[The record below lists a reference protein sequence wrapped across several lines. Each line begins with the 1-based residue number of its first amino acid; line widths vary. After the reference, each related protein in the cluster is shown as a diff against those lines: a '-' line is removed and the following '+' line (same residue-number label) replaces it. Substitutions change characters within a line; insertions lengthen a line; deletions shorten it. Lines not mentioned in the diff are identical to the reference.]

1 MSGEPPLEALTAA
14 AAWGD
19 HEEVVRLATAIL
31 ADQPGTDI
39 AHELRARAQLALGR
53 VAEAEA
59 DAQAA
64 VRLDPD
70 EVRYRELLAEVLA
83 AAGAHREAAEEY
95 GRLARLDPR
104 QPAWI
109 RAEAAERLAAGGAE
123 SEEAVSAAR
132 QALRLDPGDVAA
144 QVTLARGLLRAGQA
158 TPALT
163 AAERAVAL
171 APGDPGAGE
180 TLADALWLAGDEAA
194 ALDAYAG
201 LARGP
206 DRELSRRAVDKA
218 RSLYRSRAGLG
229 GRLLA
234 AIGPLFAVAL
244 RAGRVR
250 LPRAAAGG
258 GGSGPPPPPRAGR

>member
-1 MSGEPPLEALTAA
+1 
-14 AAWGD
+14 
-19 HEEVVRLATAIL
+19 
-31 ADQPGTDI
+31 
-39 AHELRARAQLALGR
+39 

-123 SEEAVSAAR
+123 SEEAIAAAR

-158 TPALT
+158 TPALE

-171 APGDPGAGE
+171 APGDDGAHE
-180 TLADALWLAGDEAA
+180 ALADARWLAGDEPGALAAYA
-194 ALDAYAG
+194 AL
-201 LARGP
+201 ARRDG
-206 DRELSRRAVDKA
+206 EAASRAVDKA
-218 RSLYRSRAGLG
+218 RDLYRSRAGFG

-234 AIGPLFAVAL
+234 AVRPLFAASL
-244 RAGRVR
+244 RGGRLR
-250 LPRAAAGG
+250 L
-258 GGSGPPPPPRAGR
+258 